1 MMEILN
7 CQGLTCPQPVVETRN
22 FLNAHPEL
30 TEVTVLVDNPAAA
43 QNVERFLGSQGFQS
57 VIEGTD
63 LVFEV
68 HARKQ
73 GAGSCQPSV
82 KDPASGSPKTL
93 IMFTKDT
100 LGQGDD
106 RLGALLLL
114 NFLKTLKEMGE
125 TLWRLV
131 FVNSAVKLTV
141 EGAETLPVL
150 QELESEKVSILV
162 CGTCLN
168 YFGLL
173 DKKQCG
179 ETTNMLDIVTSLQV
193 AEKVITF

>member
-1 MMEILN
+1 MEILN
-7 CQGLTCPQPVVETRN
+7 CQGLTCPQPVVEIRN
-22 FLNAHPEL
+22 LLAAHSDL
-30 TEVTVLVDNPAAA
+30 MEVTIIVDNPAAA
-43 QNVERFLGSQGFQS
+43 QNVERFLGTQGFQA
-57 VIEGTD
+57 VIEGAEPV
-63 LVFEV
+63 LQVR
-68 HARKQ
+68 AWKQ
-73 GAGSCQPSV
+73 GPGNCEAILKKSTDGSQ
-82 KDPASGSPKTL
+82 KTL
-93 IMFTKDT
+93 ILFTKDT

-114 NFLKTLKEMGE
+114 NFLRTLKEMGE

-131 FVNSAVKLTV
+131 FVNGGVKLTI
-141 EGAETLPVL
+141 EGAESLPVL
-150 QELESEKVSILV
+150 QDLEKENVSILV

-168 YFGLL
+168 HFGLL

>member
-1 MMEILN
+1 MKILN

-22 FLNAHPEL
+22 LLAAHPEL
-30 TEVTVLVDNPAAA
+30 LKLTVLVDNRAAA
-43 QNVERFLGSQGFQS
+43 QNVERFLGSQGFQA

-63 LVFEV
+63 QLIEV
-68 HARKQ
+68 RARKER
-73 GAGSCQPSV
+73 
-82 KDPASGSPKTL
+82 SGSGQAVPEERDGGPEKTL
-93 IMFTKDT
+93 IMITKDT

-114 NFLKTLKEMGE
+114 NFLKTVKEMGE

-131 FVNSAVKLTV
+131 FVNSGVKLTI

-168 YFGLL
+168 HFGLL
-173 DKKQCG
+173 EKKQCG
-179 ETTNMLDIVTSLQV
+179 QTTNMLDIVTSLQV
-193 AEKVITF
+193 AEKVITL